1 MRTDD
6 RITRRTFSTLLGAG
20 TALAPSLLL
29 GGSAVATADGG
40 SLAPPVGSAHEGD
53 ALQSEFLMELVLER
67 GAASNVGPAG
77 AARVVVAIAGGTFQG
92 PKLRGTLVAP
102 SADWGTGFYGAYWGP
117 GAPVYTQTDQFV
129 KFETTLWDPNSGKM
143 VWSAIT
149 QTENPTSGTDFVSS
163 LTKAV
168 VPSMANAGLLPMG
181 QPISLGGAAG
191 SSRKI
196 AAP

>member
-40 SLAPPVGSAHEGD
+40 SLAHPAGSAHEGD

-77 AARVVVAIAGGTFQG
+77 ATRVVVAIAGGTFQG

-102 SADWGTGFYGAYWGP
+102 SADWLSVRPDGSSLVDIRA
-117 GAPVYTQTDQFV
+117 VMQTDDEQKIYLTCRGIAYPVPGGGLHSRILPF
-129 KFETTLWDPNSGKM
+129 FETA
-143 VWSAIT
+143 SARYAWL
-149 QTENPTSGTDFVSS
+149 NNVV
-163 LTKAV
+163 AV
-168 VPSMANAGLLPMG
+168 GVLRPVPAK
-181 QPISLGGAAG
+181 ISYRVFQIL
-191 SSRKI
+191 
-196 AAP
+196 